1 MSTASS
7 TASTHL
13 NLIVLLPQVMK
24 RSASPLL
31 SGPSSP
37 KAARI
42 DKAHPDHSETLLDD
56 AIAVFQRLNDLECGT
71 VNVLELS
78 TAGQI
83 GVQIVEIINVR
94 PKIPFSENP
103 N

>member
-13 NLIVLLPQVMK
+13 NLTVLLPQVMK

-42 DKAHPDHSETLLDD
+42 DKAHPDHLKKILDD
-56 AIAVFQRLNDLECGT
+56 AIAVFQRFNDLECGT
-71 VNVLELS
+71 VHVLELS

-83 GVQIVEIINVR
+83 GIQIVEIINVR
-94 PKIPFSENP
+94 PTTPFSEKP